1 MAKHKGRRSGR
12 RGMRGLAGLGNMTR
26 PGALGRDVLP
36 AVLGIAVT
44 LGGAVALR
52 SFIQPTPGAMASA
65 YRNAPLIG
73 AAAGVA
79 AGGIVYAATRKRAG
93 AGPAMGVA
101 GASILS
107 GAFAYGMEKLTA
119 ATPGAMSAVAS
130 MDTSPAVAAG
140 GTQGLAA
147 LVAEVRP
154 PGTRGVIMEQPMR
167 GGVGNPFGA
176 DINAPIRGSIV
187 PNAFGRPQS
196 AGSTG

>member
-1 MAKHKGRRSGR
+1 
-12 RGMRGLAGLGNMTR
+12 MTR

-52 SFIQPTPGAMASA
+52 SFIQPTPGAMAAA

-73 AAAGVA
+73 AGAGVL
-79 AGGIVYAATRKRAG
+79 AGGVVYAATRKRAG

-107 GAFAYGMEKLTA
+107 GAFAFGMEKLTA
-119 ATPGAMSAVAS
+119 ATPGAMSAVAAI
-130 MDTSPAVAAG
+130 DTPPAAG
-140 GTQGLAA
+140 ATAGLAA
-147 LVAEVRP
+147 LVAETRP
-154 PGTRGVIMEQPMR
+154 PGTRGLNGVIMEQPMR

>member
-1 MAKHKGRRSGR
+1 
-12 RGMRGLAGLGNMTR
+12 MTR

-52 SFIQPTPGAMASA
+52 SFVQPTPGAMASL

-73 AAAGVA
+73 AGAGVV
-79 AGGIVYAATRKRAG
+79 AGGVVYAATRKRAG
-93 AGPAMGVA
+93 AGPGMVVA

-107 GAFAYGMEKLTA
+107 GAFAFGMEKLTA

-130 MDTSPAVAAG
+130 VDTGPATVPAT

-147 LVAEVRP
+147 LVAETRP
-154 PGTRGVIMEQPMR
+154 PGTRGLNGVIMEKPMS

-176 DINAPIRGSIV
+176 DIKAPIRGAIV
-187 PNAFGRPQS
+187 SNAFGRPQS
-196 AGSTG
+196 AGATG